1 MTTLNP
7 STKRGT
13 LTIAGSGI
21 SSVGHITL
29 ETLSHIKEAEK
40 VFYAVC
46 DPVTAAFIEE
56 NTLKG
61 TTFDL
66 TVFYDKNKNRVDSYI
81 QMSEVRVH
89 FSVTRLTDTTYNYI
103 RHPEGHVTR
112 STIGT

>member
-1 MTTLNP
+1 MTTPNP
-7 STKRGT
+7 TKRGT

-21 SSVGHITL
+21 ASVGHITL
-29 ETLSHIKEAEK
+29 ETLSHIKEADK

-56 NTLKG
+56 NTLNG

-81 QMSEVRVH
+81 QMSEVRPLECNWTL
-89 FSVTRLTDTTYNYI
+89 SSLTKIPATM
-103 RHPEGHVTR
+103 
-112 STIGT
+112 